1 VSSAEETEGTSDAP
15 TEQEGV
21 LSNLPRTRPQRSSPR
36 RAAARASGAAP
47 AASANGRPTG
57 DAEAPGASAGSGAK
71 GRTTAGTKR
80 PAAKRTTTAKA
91 KKSGAAKRSS
101 RAGATSRPRARAQA
115 EAEVP
120 RQGFESEGD
129 RLTGPVPP
137 PGATELLATA
147 AEAANEL
154 AKAGI
159 SAGERLARD
168 VLSRLSR
175 S

>member
-1 VSSAEETEGTSDAP
+1 VSSAEETEGTADAP

-36 RAAARASGAAP
+36 RAAARASAAAP
-47 AASANGRPTG
+47 AASPNGRPTS
-57 DAEAPGASAGSGAK
+57 ETKAPSSSAGSGAK
-71 GRTTAGTKR
+71 GRATAGAKR
-80 PAAKRTTTAKA
+80 PAPKRATTAKA
-91 KKSGAAKRSS
+91 KKTGAAKRSS
-101 RAGATSRPRARAQA
+101 RAGAAPRARTRAQ
-115 EAEVP
+115 EDVP

-137 PGATELLATA
+137 PGTTELLATA
-147 AEAANEL
+147 AEAVNEL

-168 VLSRLSR
+168 VLGRLSR